1 MVVAMGNEPLRNFA
15 ALRTRDP
22 DELRERIAPLY
33 AVTRIELP
41 RSSTIKFNAVL
52 NHRELRDV
60 GLSYARYGAPIQAT
74 MANTDFYAQGFGIR
88 GRGEVVVQG
97 RAFNVSDN
105 QGGSGGPGAIA
116 HLHYSADL
124 EHVFLKI
131 KPAAL
136 IAKLSAMLGAPVN
149 PPLRLH
155 GEYNPAALIEQFRL
169 VSFVISELDRTGG
182 LLSPL
187 VLAELEQAL
196 IVTYLCSNLNNYTAR
211 LNGAPPTIAS
221 WQVRRATDYIEA
233 NWDQP
238 ITIEALA
245 LVTHSSAR
253 SLFAAF
259 KKSRGCS
266 PMRFVRQVRLQHAR
280 DMLTRAGPAVSVTS
294 VALDCGFNN
303 LGHFTKDYLSSF
315 GERPSET
322 LRRGRK

>member
-1 MVVAMGNEPLRNFA
+1 MGNEPLRNFP

-22 DELRERIAPLY
+22 DELRARIAPIY
-33 AVTRIELP
+33 AVARIELP
-41 RSSTIKFNAVL
+41 RKSKFNAVL
-52 NHRELRDV
+52 NHRQLRDV

-74 MANTDFYAQGFGIR
+74 MSNADFYGQGFGIR
-88 GRGEVVVQG
+88 GNGEIVVHGKPFKVAG
-97 RAFNVSDN
+97 N
-105 QGGSGGPGAIA
+105 QGGSGGPGSTAN
-116 HLHYSADL
+116 LRYSADL
-124 EHVFLKI
+124 EHVFLTI
-131 KPAAL
+131 KPSSL
-136 IAKLSAMLGAPVN
+136 IGKLSALLGAPVN

-155 GEYNPAALIEQFRL
+155 GEYNATALAEQFRL
-169 VSFVISELDRTGG
+169 VSFVVSELDRTNG

-196 IVTYLCSNLNNYTAR
+196 IVAYLSSNLNNYSAR
-211 LNGAPPTIAS
+211 LNGEAPAVAT
-221 WQVRRATDYIEA
+221 WQVRRAADYIDA

-253 SLFAAF
+253 SLFASF
-259 KKSRGCS
+259 KKSYGCS
-266 PMRFVRQVRLQHAR
+266 PMRFVKQVRLQRAR
-280 DMLTRAGPAVSVTS
+280 DMLTRAGPGVSVTS

-322 LRRGRK
+322 LKRGRT